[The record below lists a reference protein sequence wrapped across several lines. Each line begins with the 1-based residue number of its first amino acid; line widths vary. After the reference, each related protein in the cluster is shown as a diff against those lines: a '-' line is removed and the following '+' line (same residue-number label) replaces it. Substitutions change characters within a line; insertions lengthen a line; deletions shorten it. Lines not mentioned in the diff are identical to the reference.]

1 MSVTRFM
8 INEAE
13 QLFSTTAAC
22 LRIACESTPLKLVA
36 LGFDCA
42 GKSLGSFVNV
52 KFGEKGNAGDG
63 AANGV
68 AMIELVVPPSVS
80 PAAARFE
87 GERNFGEKL
96 DGWMRDVFA
105 EPWI

>member
-1 MSVTRFM
+1 MVDELIEDISSMSVTRFM

-22 LRIACESTPLKLVA
+22 LRIACDSTPLKLVA
-36 LGFDCA
+36 LGLDCA

-63 AANGV
+63 LFLDCRRSCSGIPRV
-68 AMIELVVPPSVS
+68 I
-80 PAAARFE
+80 RFKHP
-87 GERNFGEKL
+87 F
-96 DGWMRDVFA
+96 
-105 EPWI
+105 